1 MNFWRWLGIAIF
13 LLGTVGLI
21 GTTQFSAYGKD
32 KDKAADKEKDKDK
45 AKDKDKVPDKDKA
58 KDKDKVPDKDKDKVP
73 DKDKAKDKD
82 KDKAKEDLSFNA
94 FDPKKGGKKFYQQQY
109 TKTKQEMKVMGQQ
122 VVQNQTQTFII
133 EWTPKDLDKD
143 GNFVVEQRIVGVK
156 MDIDIG
162 GNKISYNSTSPNKQ
176 KNPMTDFFEQLTK
189 PENKLTF
196 TIKSDLSE
204 VKSIEGRKEF
214 IKGLSDINPQ
224 MKSLLDAILSDKAL
238 SKMAEPTWY
247 AYPAGGAIPKDKT
260 WQKKSELDL
269 GPIGKYNTTFDFK
282 YEGQEKDKDN
292 ISIKTNL
299 EYTAPTEKSGLP
311 FIIHAAKLSS
321 NNGTGKAVFDRKAGR
336 FASTEITMNLKG
348 TLEIEVGNQRTT
360 VELIQDQTASSTTLD
375 NLPDE
380 WKAGAA
386 K

>member
-1 MNFWRWLGIAIF
+1 
-13 LLGTVGLI
+13 
-21 GTTQFSAYGKD
+21 
-32 KDKAADKEKDKDK
+32 
-45 AKDKDKVPDKDKA
+45 
-58 KDKDKVPDKDKDKVP
+58 
-73 DKDKAKDKD
+73 
-82 KDKAKEDLSFNA
+82 
-94 FDPKKGGKKFYQQQY
+94 
-109 TKTKQEMKVMGQQ
+109 
-122 VVQNQTQTFII
+122 
-133 EWTPKDLDKD
+133 
-143 GNFVVEQRIVGVK
+143 

-162 GNKISYNSTSPNKQ
+162 GNKIGYKSTSANKQ

-224 MKSLLDAILSDKAL
+224 MKGLLEAILSDKAL
-238 SKMAEPTWY
+238 TKMAEPTWY
-247 AYPAGGAIPKDKT
+247 AFPKDGIIPKGDT

-282 YEGQEKDKDN
+282 YEGKEKDT
-292 ISIKTNL
+292 IGIKTSL

-321 NNGTGKAVFDRKAGR
+321 SSGIGSAVFDRKAGR
-336 FASTEITMNLKG
+336 FKSTEITMKLTG
-348 TLEIEVGNQRTT
+348 TLEIEVGNQKTT
-360 VELIQDQTASSTTLD
+360 VELTQDQTASSTTLD
-375 NLPDE
+375 DLPE
-380 WKAGAA
+380 AWKTVTP